1 MTSPTPYTPLFHA
14 QHDSRYQ
21 RQSLIKQYEDEYDC
35 NLVVMID
42 QVAPHSVTL
51 LNECLD
57 SVDPQKPLHLMLR
70 SPGGDPETAI
80 RLIRM
85 CHGASSE
92 FSVVVPEQAK
102 SAATIM
108 SLGADRIF
116 MGPTSDLG
124 PIDPQVVVPGRG
136 YVSAKDLIAAYDSAL
151 EMVAKSPSTAALH
164 AGLLGGIDATT
175 VQFAR
180 SALERTG
187 DIARQA
193 IVSNDNFTPE
203 KVDSLC
209 EGIQGP
215 LIDSPKMHGAVVG
228 AREAEQAGLT
238 IEKLG
243 MHAEQWK
250 LIQKIWTRYFVLGPV
265 QMLQA
270 YEGARASQV
279 SHYKE
284 A

>member
-1 MTSPTPYTPLFHA
+1 MASYTPLFHA
-14 QHDSRYQ
+14 QHASRYE
-21 RQSLIKQYEDEYDC
+21 RQALMQEYETKYGC

-57 SVDPQKPLHLMLR
+57 SVDPSKPLHLMLR

-92 FSVVVPEQAK
+92 FHIVVPEQAK

-108 SLGADRIF
+108 SLGADKII

-124 PIDPQVVVPGRG
+124 PIDPQVLVNGRG

-151 EMVAKSPSTAALH
+151 EMVASSPSTATLH
-164 AGLLGGIDATT
+164 AAMLGGIEATT

-180 SALERTG
+180 SALDRTG

-193 IVSNDNFTPE
+193 IESNDRLTE
-203 KVDSLC
+203 EDVERRCK
-209 EGIQGP
+209 EIQGP
-215 LIDSPKMHGAVVG
+215 LIDNPKVHGAVVG
-228 AREAEQAGLT
+228 AREAKTAGLT
-238 IEKLG
+238 VEGLG
-243 MHAEQWK
+243 MHDEQWK

-265 QMLQA
+265 HYLQA
-270 YEGARASQV
+270 YEGPRASQV
-279 SHYKE
+279 SQYPE

>member
-1 MTSPTPYTPLFHA
+1 MVAPVPYTPLFHA
-14 QHDSRYQ
+14 QQDPRYQ
-21 RQSLIKQYEDEYDC
+21 RQSLIREYEEKYEC

-42 QVAPHSVTL
+42 QVASHSVTL

-57 SVDPQKPLHLMLR
+57 SVDPEKPLHLMLR

-108 SLGADRIF
+108 SLGADKIF

-124 PIDPQVVVPGRG
+124 PIDPQVLVPGRG

-151 EMVAKSPSTAALH
+151 HMVAESPNTAAFH

-180 SALERTG
+180 SALDRTG

-193 IVSNDNFTPE
+193 IESNDHFSADQVN
-203 KVDSLC
+203 DLC
-209 EGIQGP
+209 KTIQGP

-238 IEKLG
+238 VEKLG
-243 MHAEQWK
+243 MHDEQWK
-250 LIQKIWTRYFVLGPV
+250 LIQKIWTRYFVISPIHS
-265 QMLQA
+265 LQA

-279 SHYKE
+279 ACYPES
-284 A
+284 